1 MVVWVCA
8 VCVVWVVWGAGR
20 VWVCRRRLWSTPLV
34 VGHLNHGHGGWVC
47 FGVGVPLQVVVD
59 ASGVFTLQL
68 GVDEIVTVSTV
79 EMHRGDDSHAND
91 GLPIVPASTAWPRG
105 VEAGLTGLAVDAPMV
120 GAIVTVDQQGVWEVG
135 DIDSTLSNPSLATG
149 GAVCA
154 FTAHDHFDWPCLS
167 CRLRAYTASP
177 TVSSHSTANRTPTFE
192 AACPH
197 EAGMCCDALYRS
209 TFLSSRRVK
218 R

>member
-1 MVVWVCA
+1 M
-8 VCVVWVVWGAGR
+8 
-20 VWVCRRRLWSTPLV
+20 
-34 VGHLNHGHGGWVC
+34 C

-59 ASGVFTLQL
+59 ASGAFTLQL

-154 FTAHDHFDWPCLS
+154 SHGTRRFRLALS
-167 CRLRAYTASP
+167 IVPPARLHRLTNDVFP
-177 TVSSHSTANRTPTFE
+177 QHRQ
-192 AACPH
+192 PH
-197 EAGMCCDALYRS
+197 
-209 TFLSSRRVK
+209 TNV
-218 R
+218 